1 MRPYALAC
9 LLALASFTL
18 VAGACN
24 FKLGDDTEG
33 EMGNLRFSYSG
44 PGCFFGCA
52 LDKQALQGAKVS
64 VAVSGDTQGGLTGTI
79 DEDTA
84 ATVSTQTEVC
94 TCSSGS
100 QSKVRSRVVQS
111 GQRCESGE
119 TMTCTM
125 TIEVTAVRQ
134 GFSKLK
140 VLDGKGA
147 VVDQVDIAVRPA
159 ARLDL
164 AVTSKEA
171 AASKEAAVAPKDG
184 VYTLKKHADA
194 RLSVKA
200 FDSDGDELFWSR
212 DGVTFTYDNEQV
224 VYGAGAS
231 FSANADSLT
240 VFAEGDATADVACA
254 GETAHATARFHVTP

>member
-52 LDKQALQGAKVS
+52 LDKKALQGAKVS

-100 QSKVRSRVVQS
+100 ASKVRSRVVQN

-184 VYTLKKHADA
+184 VYTLKRHADA

-240 VFAEGDATADVACA
+240 VFAEGDATADVASA
-254 GETAHATARFHVTP
+254 GETARATARFHVTP